1 MSIKTKLKIAILL
14 LLIAGGAL
22 FVWIYNQEGFTGS
35 RIANPDAYSLD
46 IERMNGTDRHTLKL
60 TTGDTLQIPY
70 ETQKGSLYTADWSD
84 ITVSGLDENSFVKK
98 LDTEVLQNIAA
109 KLQSLVEEELAEER
123 ENQEIILSEGFT
135 RVFKKELYLEVIDMG
150 NKAEMPLY
158 YILYKS
164 PNNDMYE
171 YICAVALSELT
182 GLDFMNE
189 SGDYYDWSSGK
200 EYLELFNEY
209 MLQNHH

>member
-1 MSIKTKLKIAILL
+1 MKSISF
-14 LLIAGGAL
+14 LLITAL
-22 FVWIYNQEGFTGS
+22 MAITLSGCKPNNATTSAELEVTTESTTSI
-35 RIANPDAYSLD
+35 
-46 IERMNGTDRHTLKL
+46 GTDSSY
-60 TTGDTLQIPY
+60 IV
-70 ETQKGSLYTADWSD
+70 DWSD
-84 ITVSGLDENSFVKK
+84 ITVNGLDEDSFIQK
-98 LDTEVLQNIAA
+98 LDTEVLQNVATN
-109 KLQSLVEEELAEER
+109 LQSLVDEELAEEN

-158 YILYKS
+158 YILYNS
-164 PNNDMYE
+164 PNNEMYE

-189 SGDYYDWSSGK
+189 SGDYYDWTSGE

-209 MLQNHH
+209 MLDKQSK